1 MTQACQ
7 QSIPMQYRIDFP
19 MENTLF
25 EFQGSHYDV
34 NVRIE
39 GPEIDAL
46 KSPNIATRWERKY
59 IKHNKTV

>member
-1 MTQACQ
+1 MTFGVFSIIFFCEKNQACQ
-7 QSIPMQYRIDFP
+7 QSISMQYRIDFP
-19 MENTLF
+19 MENALF

-46 KSPNIATRWERKY
+46 KFRVPT
-59 IKHNKTV
+59 